1 MGMNPQS
8 VHQTKNKGEWLEN
21 ERIQFKIQSRKAVD
35 LAVKNLEFP
44 DIPTKMTRLLLTV
57 TNFESSMPF
66 TQEEMDFCLS
76 LKQAKMRVWKS
87 NPPPI
92 NSVNANQI
100 ENGGPA
106 QNEETATTRFID
118 LFNNFDMFKRY
129 YNI

>member
-1 MGMNPQS
+1 
-8 VHQTKNKGEWLEN
+8 
-21 ERIQFKIQSRKAVD
+21 
-35 LAVKNLEFP
+35 
-44 DIPTKMTRLLLTV
+44 
-57 TNFESSMPF
+57 
-66 TQEEMDFCLS
+66 
-76 LKQAKMRVWKS
+76 MRVWKS

-129 YNI
+129 YIITTYDTSQIAC